1 MTNNISIHIYNIIY
15 AKYNNRVSIGK
26 HFEQKIIISFTFDK
40 TIHHPPLTKSQI
52 ERTNLFRIYLLILI
66 KKKTNGN

>member
-15 AKYNNRVSIGK
+15 NNRVSIGK
-26 HFEQKIIISFTFDK
+26 HFEQKIISFTFDK